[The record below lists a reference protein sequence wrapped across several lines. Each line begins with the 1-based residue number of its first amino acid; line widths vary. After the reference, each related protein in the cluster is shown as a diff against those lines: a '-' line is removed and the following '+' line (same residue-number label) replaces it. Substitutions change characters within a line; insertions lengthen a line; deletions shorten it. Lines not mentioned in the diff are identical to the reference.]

1 METGLDT
8 DRGQL
13 LEERAARVRAEA
25 LLLEKEQFI
34 TQLLQQNEALQSK
47 LSSTDGLK
55 KELHY
60 VNEIVNSVQD
70 IIFISDDQG
79 IFRFINPAAEK
90 LLGFPMA
97 DMLGIHYAALIRD
110 DYAEPIRL
118 QYLEQIRNGLSSSY
132 VEFPVKNAWQREIW
146 LGQRVSFIYQEGKF
160 FEAHSIS
167 RDITE
172 EVQARKELVTTYSR
186 LKGLV
191 QNLHAGVLVENENR
205 KIVLINQQFC
215 DLFSI
220 PVAPEL
226 LIGADCAQAAEQS
239 KGLFCNPEG
248 FVQGVSNLLQK
259 RELTLNEDLHM
270 RDGKILERH
279 YIPVFSGDEY
289 LGHMWHYRDVSAQRL
304 ASESIRK
311 SEEKYRGIM
320 ENMELGLLEVNS
332 EAKIIRAYPRFCEM
346 VGYSEEEL
354 IGQDPKLLFAP
365 PQFKSQAQKEEAKFL
380 QGKSVIW
387 EAPVLKKNGS
397 IIWTLINNTPIYDEL
412 GNLSG
417 TLGIHLDI
425 TEQKLLQADLERA
438 RQEAEQARDAEK
450 AFLANM
456 SHEIRNPINS
466 IVGMTNLLYDT
477 QLSLEQAEYV
487 NTLQYSAELLQALV
501 SDVLDISKIEQG
513 KMEPHLEDF
522 DFFGMA
528 KAMCKTFEFRLSQR
542 PLEFQC
548 EIAPEVPEYLRT
560 DPTFLNQ
567 ILLNL
572 INNSFKFTEQ
582 GFVRCTAATK
592 IIEGKNWIEFT
603 VTDTGIGIPEDR
615 LPFIFE
621 RFDQA
626 GKVKRTREGAGL
638 GLPITKQL
646 VELLGGRIQVQS
658 IMGGGTSFFVL
669 LPFETAKNPVLH
681 KAEVHPTYQ
690 RKGSTPFHVLIVED
704 NAMNSRYLEN
714 LLQKWGLTYTT
725 AEDGLIAL
733 QATEKEIFDLIL
745 MDIRMPNLDG
755 YETTLRLRNT
765 TQNANQQVPIIALTA
780 SALLDEKVKAMHAG
794 MNQHLSKPFTPEQ
807 LLEVFRRLFP
817 GFSPQSPSATAL
829 SLNRDELAELYEGDT
844 GYMREIF
851 DIFVQTTP
859 NELAEMRQLLEAE
872 DWNSFA
878 AKAHKI
884 KPSFQMVG
892 LGHLSA
898 RAEQLERAKREFDP
912 EDLSHDFVNFEAEVL
927 QGIQLVLAE
936 LTSLS

>member
-1 METGLDT
+1 METRLDT
-8 DRGQL
+8 YKKQW
-13 LEERAARVRAEA
+13 LEEKAARIRAEA
-25 LLLEKEQFI
+25 LLAEKEQFI
-34 TQLLQQNEALQSK
+34 GQLLQQNEVLQSK

-55 KELHY
+55 EELHY
-60 VNEIVNSVQD
+60 VNEIVNSVED
-70 IIFISDDQG
+70 IIFILDNQG
-79 IFRFINPAAEK
+79 RFRFINPAAEK
-90 LLGFPMA
+90 LLGFPLA
-97 DMLGIHYAALIRD
+97 DMLGTHYTSLIRD
-110 DYAEPIRL
+110 DCA
-118 QYLEQIRNGLSSSY
+118 EQIRLHYWDQIVNGVATSY

-146 LGQRVSFIYQEGKF
+146 LGQRVTFIYREGKF

-172 EVQARKELVTTYSR
+172 EVQARKDLITTYSR
-186 LKGLV
+186 LEGLV
-191 QNLHAGVLVENENR
+191 QNLHAGVLVEDENR

-226 LIGADCAQAAEQS
+226 LIGADCAQAAEQT
-239 KGLFCNPEG
+239 KELFCDSER
-248 FVQGVSNLLQK
+248 FVKRVDELLQK
-259 RELTLNEDLHM
+259 RELTLNEDLQM

-289 LGHMWHYRDVSAQRL
+289 LGHMWHYRDVSAQRM
-304 ASESIRK
+304 ASERIRK

-320 ENMELGLLEVNS
+320 ENMELGLLEVSS
-332 EAKIIRAYPRFCEM
+332 EAKIVRAYPRFCEM
-346 VGYSEEEL
+346 VGYTEQEL
-354 IGQDPKLLFAP
+354 LGQDPKLLFAP
-365 PQFKSQAQKEEAKFL
+365 PNFRSQAQKEEAKFL

-397 IIWTLINNTPIYDEL
+397 IIWALINNTPIYDEL
-412 GNLSG
+412 GNLTG

-425 TEQKLLQADLERA
+425 TAQKLLQADLERA
-438 RQEAEQARDAEK
+438 REEAEQARDAEK

-477 QLSLEQAEYV
+477 QLSPEQAEYV
-487 NTLQYSAELLQALV
+487 HTLQYSADLLQALV

-542 PLEFQC
+542 PIEFQC
-548 EIAPEVPEYLRT
+548 EIAPEVPAYLRT

-582 GFVRCTAATK
+582 GFVRCTASTK
-592 IIEGKNWIEFT
+592 TIEGKNWIEFI

-626 GKVKRTREGAGL
+626 GKAKRTREGAGL

-658 IMGGGTSFFVL
+658 IMGGGTSFTVL
-669 LPFETAKNPVLH
+669 LPFETVKNPVLH
-681 KAEVHPTYQ
+681 KAELPSAYQ
-690 RKGSTPFHVLIVED
+690 RKGGEPFHVLIVED

-725 AEDGLIAL
+725 ADDGLVAL
-733 QATEKEIFDLIL
+733 QATEKEVFDLIL

-755 YETTLRLRNT
+755 YETTLRLRNAP
-765 TQNANQQVPIIALTA
+765 QNANQQVPIIALTA
-780 SALLDEKVKAMHAG
+780 SALLDEKVKALQAG

-807 LLEVFRRLFP
+807 LQEVFRQIFP
-817 GFSPQSPSATAL
+817 GFTPQNPNTTLL
-829 SLNRDELAELYEGDT
+829 SLNRSELAELYEGDT
-844 GYMREIF
+844 AYMREIF
-851 DIFVQTTP
+851 DIFVQTIP
-859 NELAEMRQLLEAE
+859 SELAQMRQLLEAE
-872 DWNSFA
+872 DWKSFA

-884 KPSFQMVG
+884 KPSFLMVG

-912 EDLSHDFVNFEAEVL
+912 QDLIRDFVGFEAEVS
-927 QGIQLVLAE
+927 QGIKLVLAE
-936 LTSLS
+936 LSNMS

>member
-8 DRGQL
+8 EKRQL
-13 LEERAARVRAEA
+13 LDERAARVRAEA

-34 TQLLQQNEALQSK
+34 AQLLQQNEDLQSQ
-47 LSSTDGLK
+47 LSSVDGLK

-70 IIFISDDQG
+70 IIFISDHHG
-79 IFRFINPAAEK
+79 LFRFINPAAEK
-90 LLGFPMA
+90 LLGFPLA
-97 DMLGIHYAALIRD
+97 DLLGTHYSALIRD
-110 DYAEPIRL
+110 DYAE
-118 QYLEQIRNGLSSSY
+118 QIRHQYRTQIRSGLATSY

-146 LGQRVSFIYQEGKF
+146 LGQRVSFIYREGKF

-191 QNLHAGVLVENENR
+191 QNLHAGVLVEDENR

-220 PVAPEL
+220 PVAPEFL
-226 LIGADCAQAAEQS
+226 VGADCSEAAEQS
-239 KGLFCNPEG
+239 KGLFCNPEH
-248 FVQGVSNLLQK
+248 FVQRVDELLQK
-259 RELTLNEDLHM
+259 RELTLNEDLQM
-270 RDGKILERH
+270 QDGKILERH
-279 YIPVFSGDEY
+279 YIPVFSGTEY
-289 LGHMWHYRDVSAQRL
+289 LGHMWHYRDVSAQRM
-304 ASESIRK
+304 ASERIRK

-320 ENMELGLLEVNS
+320 EHMELGLLEVNFD
-332 EAKIIRAYPRFCEM
+332 AKIVRAYPRFCEM
-346 VGYSEEEL
+346 VGYSEAEL
-354 IGQDPKLLFAP
+354 IGQDPKLLFSP
-365 PQFKSQAQKEEAKFL
+365 PQFISKAHQEEAKFL

-387 EAPVLKKNGS
+387 EAPLLKKNGS
-397 IIWTLINNTPIYDEL
+397 IIWSLINNTPIYDEL

-438 RQEAEQARDAEK
+438 REEAEQARDAEK

-487 NTLQYSAELLQALV
+487 HTLQYSADLLQALV

-528 KAMCKTFEFRLSQR
+528 KAMCKTFEFRLAQR
-542 PLEFQC
+542 PIEFQC

-582 GFVRCTAATK
+582 GFVRCTTSTK

-626 GKVKRTREGAGL
+626 GKAKRTREGAGL

-658 IMGGGTSFFVL
+658 IIGGGTSFTVL
-669 LPFETAKNPVLH
+669 LPFETVKNPVLH
-681 KAEVHPTYQ
+681 KTDLPLTSQ
-690 RKGSTPFHVLIVED
+690 RERTVPLHVLIVED

-714 LLQKWGLTYTT
+714 LLQKWGLSYTT
-725 AEDGLIAL
+725 AEDGLLAL
-733 QATEKEIFDLIL
+733 QATEKEVFDLIL

-755 YETTLRLRNT
+755 YETTLHLRNAP
-765 TQNANQQVPIIALTA
+765 QNVNQQVPIIALTA
-780 SALLDEKVKAMHAG
+780 SALLDEKVKALQAG

-807 LLEVFRRLFP
+807 LLEVFRRIFP
-817 GFSPQSPSATAL
+817 GFSPQTSSTPTF
-829 SLNRDELAELYEGDT
+829 SLNRAELAELYEGDT
-844 GYMREIF
+844 EYMREIF
-851 DIFVQTTP
+851 EIFAQTVP
-859 NELAEMRQLLEAE
+859 SELAQMRQLLEAE
-872 DWNSFA
+872 DWKSFA

-892 LGHLSA
+892 LGHLST

-912 EDLSHDFVNFEAEVL
+912 QDLSADFVNFEAEVL
-927 QGIQLVLAE
+927 QGLKLVLAE
-936 LTSLS
+936 LTSLP

>member
-1 METGLDT
+1 METGFDT
-8 DRGQL
+8 EKRQL

-34 TQLLQQNEALQSK
+34 AQLLQQNEGLQSQ
-47 LSSTDGLK
+47 LSSVDGLK

-70 IIFISDDQG
+70 IIFISDHQG
-79 IFRFINPAAEK
+79 LFRFINPAAEK
-90 LLGFPMA
+90 LLGFPLA
-97 DMLGIHYAALIRD
+97 DMLGTHYSALIRD
-110 DYAEPIRL
+110 DYAEQIRI
-118 QYLEQIRNGLSSSY
+118 QYRDQIRNGLTTSY

-146 LGQRVSFIYQEGKF
+146 LGQQVSFIYREGKF

-172 EVQARKELVTTYSR
+172 EVQARKDLVTTYSR

-191 QNLHAGVLVENENR
+191 QNLHAGVLVEDENR

-220 PVAPEL
+220 PVAPEFL
-226 LIGADCAQAAEQS
+226 VGADCSEAAEQS
-239 KGLFCNPEG
+239 KDLFCNPEH
-248 FVQGVSNLLQK
+248 FVQRVDELLAK
-259 RELTLNEDLHM
+259 KELTLSEDLYM
-270 RDGKILERH
+270 QDGKILERH
-279 YIPVFSGDEY
+279 YIPVFSGTEY
-289 LGHMWHYRDVSAQRL
+289 LGHMWHYRDVSAQRT
-304 ASESIRK
+304 ASERIRK

-320 ENMELGLLEVNS
+320 EHMELGLLEVNS
-332 EAKIIRAYPRFCEM
+332 EAKIARAYPRFCEM
-346 VGYSEEEL
+346 VGYNESEL

-365 PQFKSQAQKEEAKFL
+365 PQFRSQAQQEEAKFL
-380 QGKSVIW
+380 HGKSLIW

-412 GNLSG
+412 GNLTG

-487 NTLQYSAELLQALV
+487 HTLQYSADLLQALV

-513 KMEPHLEDF
+513 KMEPQLEDF
-522 DFFGMA
+522 DFWSMA

-542 PLEFQC
+542 PIEFQC
-548 EIAPEVPEYLRT
+548 EIAPEVPQYLRT

-582 GFVRCTAATK
+582 GFVRCTASTK
-592 IIEGKNWIEFT
+592 IIDGKNWIEFT

-626 GKVKRTREGAGL
+626 GKAKRTREGAGL

-658 IMGGGTSFFVL
+658 MIGGGTSFTVL
-669 LPFETAKNPVLH
+669 LPFETVKNPVLH
-681 KAEVHPTYQ
+681 KAELPLVSQ
-690 RKGSTPFHVLIVED
+690 RERTVPFHVLIVED

-714 LLQKWGLTYTT
+714 LLQKWGLTYST
-725 AEDGLIAL
+725 ADDGLVAL
-733 QATEKEIFDLIL
+733 HVTEKEVFDLIL

-755 YETTLRLRNT
+755 YETTLRLRNAP
-765 TQNANQQVPIIALTA
+765 QNANQQVPIIALTA
-780 SALLDEKVKAMHAG
+780 SALLDEKVKALQAG

-807 LLEVFRRLFP
+807 LLEVFRRIFP
-817 GFSPQSPSATAL
+817 SFSPQTSNMPTF
-829 SLNRDELAELYEGDT
+829 SLNRAELAELYEGDS

-851 DIFVQTTP
+851 EIFAQTVP
-859 NELAEMRQLLEAE
+859 SELAQMRQLLEAE
-872 DWNSFA
+872 DWKAFA

-892 LGHLSA
+892 LGHLST

-912 EDLSHDFVNFEAEVL
+912 QDLIRDFVSFEAEVL
-927 QGIQLVLAE
+927 QGIKLVLAE
-936 LTSLS
+936 LATLS

>member
-1 METGLDT
+1 METRLNT
-8 DRGQL
+8 DNWQW
-13 LEERAARVRAEA
+13 LEETTARARAEA
-25 LLLEKEQFI
+25 LLLEKEQYI
-34 TQLLQQNEALQSK
+34 VQLLQENEILQSK
-47 LSSTDGLK
+47 LSSIDGLK

-79 IFRFINPAAEK
+79 LFRFINPAAEK
-90 LLGFPMA
+90 LLGFPLA
-97 DMLGIHYAALIRD
+97 DMLGTHYAELIRD
-110 DYAEPIRL
+110 DYAEPTRL
-118 QYLEQIRNGLSSSY
+118 QYLDQIRKGLASSY
-132 VEFPVKNAWQREIW
+132 VEFPVKNVWGREIW
-146 LGQRVSFIYQEGKF
+146 LGQRVTFIYKNGKF

-186 LKGLV
+186 LEGLV
-191 QNLHAGVLVENENR
+191 QNLHAGVLVENEKR

-220 PVAPEL
+220 PVAPEF
-226 LIGADCAQAAEQS
+226 LIGADCAEAAEQT
-239 KGLFCNPEG
+239 KGLFCDSDM
-248 FVQGVSNLLQK
+248 FVKRVDELLQK
-259 RELTLNEDLHM
+259 RELTLNEDLQM

-289 LGHMWHYRDVSAQRL
+289 LGHMWHYRDVSAQRM
-304 ASESIRK
+304 ASERIRK

-320 ENMELGLLEVNS
+320 EHMELGLLEVSS
-332 EAKIIRAYPRFCEM
+332 EAKIVRAYPRFCAM
-346 VGYSEEEL
+346 VGYSEQEL

-365 PQFKSQAQKEEAKFL
+365 PQFSSQAQKEEASFL

-387 EAPVLKKNGS
+387 EAPLLKKNGS

-412 GNLSG
+412 GNLTG

-438 RQEAEQARDAEK
+438 RSEAEQARDAEK

-477 QLSLEQAEYV
+477 KLSSEQAEYV

-542 PLEFQC
+542 PIEFQC

-582 GFVRCTAATK
+582 GFVRCTASTK
-592 IIEGKNWIEFT
+592 TIEGKNWIEFT
-603 VTDTGIGIPEDR
+603 VVDTGIGIPEDR

-626 GKVKRTREGAGL
+626 GKAKRTREGAGL

-658 IMGGGTSFFVL
+658 IMGGGTSFTVL
-669 LPFETAKNPVLH
+669 LPFETVKNPVLH
-681 KAEVHPTYQ
+681 KAELPPAYQ
-690 RKGSTPFHVLIVED
+690 RKGGAPFHVLIVED

-714 LLQKWGLTYTT
+714 LLHKWGLTYST
-725 AEDGLIAL
+725 ADDGLVAL
-733 QATEKEIFDLIL
+733 QATEKEVFDLIL

-755 YETTLRLRNT
+755 YETTLRLRNAP
-765 TQNANQQVPIIALTA
+765 QNANQQVPIIALTA
-780 SALLDEKVKAMHAG
+780 SALLDEKVKALQAG

-807 LLEVFRRLFP
+807 LQEVFRQIFP
-817 GFSPQSPSATAL
+817 DFTPHARNTAAFF
-829 SLNRDELAELYEGDT
+829 LNRAELAELYEGDT

-851 DIFVQTTP
+851 DIFAKTVP
-859 NELAEMRQLLEAE
+859 NELAQMRQLLQAE
-872 DWNSFA
+872 DWKSFA

-912 EDLSHDFVNFEAEVL
+912 ADLIRDFVGFETEVL
-927 QGIQLVLAE
+927 QGIKLVLAE
-936 LTSLS
+936 LATLS